1 MTMPFDYCKSET
13 QNHHQPNQGYTLIQ
27 QPQQQMTTIS
37 PIINHH
43 PQYTSIAS
51 SGKYYYFYLLI
62 VSQIFNSIVM
72 ILFRFIPDST
82 SQLFHSAGP
91 HKHSPSTN

>member
-51 SGKYYYFYLLI
+51 SGKYYYFYLLT
-62 VSQIFNSIVM
+62 VSPIFNSLVM
-72 ILFRFIPDST
+72 VLFRFIPDST
-82 SQLFHSAGP
+82 SQLFHSACP

>member
-1 MTMPFDYCKSET
+1 MPFDYCKSEA

-27 QPQQQMTTIS
+27 QPQQQMTAIS

-51 SGKYYYFYLLI
+51 SGKYYY
-62 VSQIFNSIVM
+62 
-72 ILFRFIPDST
+72 
-82 SQLFHSAGP
+82 
-91 HKHSPSTN
+91 